1 MIRAILLV
9 VLLALLY
16 QSIKIVLR
24 TATRAS
30 RDKSGPTRLPGEEM
44 VLDPECRTYVV
55 RERAVVRNVR
65 GTTQYYC
72 SEECARKHGS
82 RARA

>member
-1 MIRAILLV
+1 MIRAVLLFVLLV
-9 VLLALLY
+9 LIY
-16 QSIKIVLR
+16 QSIKVVLR
-24 TATRAS
+24 SATRAS
-30 RDKSGPTRLPGEEM
+30 RDKSGPARLPGEEM

-82 RARA
+82 RARD